1 MKLALARTEE
11 DPEVKVVEEED
22 PITVAVAVAG
32 AVIKIGAKPLSG
44 EMCGFVS
51 FH

>member
-22 PITVAVAVAG
+22 PITVAVAGV
-32 AVIKIGAKPLSG
+32 VIKIGAKPLSG